1 VSEPSLPGLD
11 DMQKMAC
18 QSSGKDLAV
27 AEWYVVH
34 THPRQEER
42 AIQNLLLWGIELLDL
57 WVKAP
62 RNVGG
67 LEPLFPGYIF
77 AKFDITSMLRNI
89 RFTRGVHSVLS
100 FGGKPAQIPDDVITM
115 CRSRIG
121 QDGYVELTPK
131 FQVNEPVVIQSGA
144 FKGITAVFQK
154 EMPGRQ
160 RVSVLLRALTW
171 QARVELDVNQIARLA
186 T

>member
-1 VSEPSLPGLD
+1 
-11 DMQKMAC
+11 MAC
-18 QSSGKDLAV
+18 QLLKTDVAV

-42 AIQNLLLWGIELLDL
+42 AIRNLLLWGIELLDL
-57 WVKAP
+57 WVRAP

-67 LEPLFPGYIF
+67 LEPLFPGYVF
-77 AKFDITSMLRNI
+77 ARFDITSMLRNV

-100 FGGKPAQIPDDVITM
+100 FGGKPAQIPDDVITT

-160 RVSVLLRALTW
+160 RVSVLLRALSW
-171 QARVELDVNQIARLA
+171 QARVELDVNQIARMA
-186 T
+186 N

>member
-1 VSEPSLPGLD
+1 
-11 DMQKMAC
+11 
-18 QSSGKDLAV
+18 V

-34 THPRQEER
+34 THPRQEQR
-42 AIQNLLLWGIELLDL
+42 AIRNLLLWGIELLDL
-57 WVKAP
+57 WVRAP
-62 RNVGG
+62 RNMGG
-67 LEPLFPGYIF
+67 LEPLFPGYVF
-77 AKFDITSMLRNI
+77 ARFDITSMLRNV

-100 FGGKPAQIPDDVITM
+100 FGGEPTQIHDDIITM

-131 FQVNEPVVIQSGA
+131 FQMNELVVIQSGA
-144 FKGITAVFQK
+144 FKGLTAVFQK

-160 RVSVLLRALTW
+160 RVSVLLKALSW

-186 T
+186 N